1 MIVTQVTCMLS
12 RKKKDKT
19 STDLSSDAKVKSS
32 DGELVVSEESQ
43 KDFKSEEEIILL
55 NR

>member
-1 MIVTQVTCMLS
+1 VY

-19 STDLSSDAKVKSS
+19 STDLSSDAKTKCS
-32 DGELVVSEESQ
+32 DGELVVAEESQ
-43 KDFKSEEEIILL
+43 KDVKSEEEIILL